1 LTFCTTYH
9 NRCPDATAATISTYR
24 LPTIFHGAPIFPPL
38 PFSILQQN
46 RSRCAGLQFDVT
58 EVEEAVF
65 SHLIGATAMQHGAVS
80 EIARFDNED
89 QSGATMEVN
98 LLQAAGGGDSG
109 CGGDMSSDM
118 GSDTTLTVGISDGAS
133 VYLSA
138 VLEYLSAEVLELSGN
153 AAREN
158 RVSASMPFMK

>member
-1 LTFCTTYH
+1 
-9 NRCPDATAATISTYR
+9 
-24 LPTIFHGAPIFPPL
+24 
-38 PFSILQQN
+38 
-46 RSRCAGLQFDVT
+46 
-58 EVEEAVF
+58 
-65 SHLIGATAMQHGAVS
+65 MQHGAVS

-109 CGGDMSSDM
+109 GGGDMGSDM

-158 RVSASMPFMK
+158 RVSASMPFMKLFDFLSPPGRVGGVTHFIDAFLS